1 MAMAD
6 ARRVSG
12 PIGDEGQPSG
22 GSNDGASRAV
32 LFDADGSDR
41 EIEVDTIDI
50 ASLSERQLLWIDQQG
65 APPATLLQ
73 QLGLEAALPLL
84 QESNGRPSLQNFGE
98 WFLLRVVAIAR
109 PQPLQFGGQV
119 LTILVGR
126 NFVVSLHREPLD
138 YVTQLLQRE
147 RADTRIGVLSAESFT
162 ASLLDWQM
170 TTYFDAVTELEEEV
184 DRLEVQLLTQPIL
197 RERVPELAVLRRAAS
212 RLRRLLTPHRT
223 VFGAMARPDFRPD
236 DSKEEQA
243 QLRTLNERFERVLD
257 AVEAARELV
266 IGSFELFATRTTQR
280 TNETMRVLTFFTVLL
295 GSLSVLAGALGMN
308 FEAPIF
314 RTGARGF
321 VIALSVM
328 AAVVITALLV
338 AKRRN
343 WW

>member
-1 MAMAD
+1 MTTAEV
-6 ARRVSG
+6 RRTRG
-12 PIGDEGQPSG
+12 PVGDEDPVAPAAGERPH
-22 GSNDGASRAV
+22 AV

-41 EIEVDTIDI
+41 EVDVDTIDL

-65 APPATLLQ
+65 SPSEALLRK
-73 QLGLEAALPLL
+73 LGLAAALPALS
-84 QESNGRPSLQNFGE
+84 EGNGRPSLQNFGD

-109 PQPLQFGGQV
+109 TGPLQFGGQT
-119 LTILVGR
+119 LTVLVGR

-138 YVTQLLQRE
+138 YMKQLLQRE

-184 DRLEVQLLTQPIL
+184 DRLEVQLLTQPVL

-236 DSKEEQA
+236 DSEEEQA
-243 QLRTLNERFERVLD
+243 QLRMLNERFERALD
-257 AVEAARELV
+257 AIEAARELV
-266 IGSFELFATRTTQR
+266 IGSFELFATRTAQR
-280 TNETMRVLTFFTVLL
+280 TNETMRVLTFVTVLL

-314 RTGARGF
+314 RTGTRGF
-321 VIALSVM
+321 VITVSVM
-328 AAVVITALLV
+328 ASVAIVALLV

>member
-1 MAMAD
+1 MRKGRGTSAGA
-6 ARRVSG
+6 A
-12 PIGDEGQPSG
+12 GDPEPSA
-22 GSNDGASRAV
+22 GAGNGEPRAV
-32 LFDADGSDR
+32 LFDADGSDC
-41 EIEVDTIDI
+41 EIAVATIDL
-50 ASLSERQLLWIDQQG
+50 AALSQRQLLWIDHPG
-65 APPATLLQ
+65 PPPEALLRRLS
-73 QLGLEAALPLL
+73 LGDALPALL
-84 QESNGRPSLQNFGE
+84 KGEARPMLQNFGD

-109 PQPLQFGGQV
+109 TQPLQFGGQV

-126 NFVVSLHREPLD
+126 NFVVSLHQEPLD
-138 YVTQLLQRE
+138 YVNQLLERE

-170 TTYFDAVTELEEEV
+170 ATYFDAVTELEEEV

-236 DSKEEQA
+236 DSEEEQA
-243 QLRTLNERFERVLD
+243 QLRTLNDRFERALD
-257 AVEAARELV
+257 AIEAARELV
-266 IGSFELFATRTTQR
+266 IGSFELFASRTAQR
-280 TNETMRVLTFFTVLL
+280 TNDTMRVLTFVTVLL

-314 RTGARGF
+314 HTGTRGF
-321 VIALSVM
+321 IITLSVM
-328 AAVVITALLV
+328 AAVVVVALLV